1 MTLERNNLTKARTVT
16 VAAIEERL
24 PDLIE
29 ARDVV
34 ESFHAMLRDKSSDDL
49 ETWVNRADLNPS
61 SWPVSRLRVDQTLLN
76 WLHSAANC
84 SAYHFMRK
92 PTVAL

>member
-1 MTLERNNLTKARTVT
+1 MTLERNNLTKVQTVT

-34 ESFHAMLRDKSSDDL
+34 ESFHAMLRHKSL
-49 ETWVNRADLNPS
+49 VNSKNDECMPNTSMVRG
-61 SWPVSRLRVDQTLLN
+61 SRL
-76 WLHSAANC
+76 
-84 SAYHFMRK
+84 
-92 PTVAL
+92 